1 MHPNSKLSKVLNR
14 SKNEQV
20 YLFTTGQMVTV
31 VTNVNL
37 YLLVNFK
44 YRIFII
50 WTLVSRSE

>member
-1 MHPNSKLSKVLNR
+1 MHASEDPKT

-20 YLFTTGQMVTV
+20 YLFTTGQMVTM

-50 WTLVSRSE
+50 WTLVSRSK